1 MSKFKVFWKESDESP
16 SKSDTVQALNHID
29 AEQQVAKKRNVPFK
43 LIMMS
48 KDMKTG
54 KLHTP

>member
-1 MSKFKVFWKESDESP
+1 MSKFKVFFKESDEGLP
-16 SKSDTVQALNHID
+16 KTDTVQALNHID

-43 LIMMS
+43 WIVMS
-48 KDMKTG
+48 KDVKTG